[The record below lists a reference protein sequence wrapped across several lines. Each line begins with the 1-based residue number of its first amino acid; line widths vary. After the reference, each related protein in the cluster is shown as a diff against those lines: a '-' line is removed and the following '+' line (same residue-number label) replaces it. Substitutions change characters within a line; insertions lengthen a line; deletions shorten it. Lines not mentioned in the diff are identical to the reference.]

1 MSKVQERWFDW
12 TYDGRGWYLV
22 NDPEVTFYGEEE
34 AMAYCDEHNRNLAN
48 ESYREGREQAERETV
63 EKIVA
68 WIKAEAAV
76 ALWHDMDAFEPDTQE
91 ELDTIVAV
99 LEAYADAIQARE
111 WK

>member
-34 AMAYCDEHNRNLAN
+34 AMAYCDEHNRNLVN

-68 WIKAEAAV
+68 WLRNTGIG
-76 ALWHDMDAFEPDTQE
+76 FEGSGW
-91 ELDTIVAV
+91 
-99 LEAYADAIQARE
+99 ADCIERGE
-111 WK
+111 WKQ